1 MPIKIANDLP
11 AARTL
16 EKEGVPLIRESDAI
30 RQDVRPLEI
39 ALLNLMPQKI
49 KTETQFARLLGATPL
64 QIELSLLFLSSHEPK
79 TTSREHMISFYQT
92 WDEVRD
98 RKFDGLI
105 VTGAPIEKLPFEDV
119 TYWDEL
125 CEIFDWTQS
134 NVHSSFDICWGGQAA
149 MHHFYGVPKYEL
161 PEKMFGVYPHRV
173 VSSGRP
179 LLRGFN
185 DVFNIPV
192 SRYTEVRGEDIA
204 KHPDL
209 QILAESD
216 DAGICLVEDV
226 KHRHIYMFNHL
237 EYDATTLKEEYER
250 DVKARLPIHVPK
262 NYFPKDDPSQPPVN
276 SWRSFAH
283 LMVANWIN
291 EVYQTTPFDLA
302 NIGGRVEEQ
311 MERRLAP

>member
-16 EKEGVPLIRESDAI
+16 EEEGVPLIRESDAI

-64 QIELSLLFLSSHEPK
+64 QVELSLLFLSSHDPK
-79 TTSREHMISFYQT
+79 TTPREHMASFYQT
-92 WDEVRD
+92 WEEVKD

-105 VTGAPIEKLPFEDV
+105 VTGAPIEKLPFEEVD
-119 TYWDEL
+119 YWEEL
-125 CEIFDWTQS
+125 CGIFDWTQG

-149 MHHFYGVPKYEL
+149 MHHFHGVPKYEL
-161 PEKMFGVYPHRV
+161 PKKMFGVYPHRV
-173 VSSGRP
+173 VTDGRP

-192 SRYTEVRGEDIA
+192 SRYTEVRREDIVQ
-204 KHPDL
+204 HPDL
-209 QILAESD
+209 KILAEAD

-250 DVKARLPIHVPK
+250 DVSAKLPIHVPR
-262 NYFPKDDPSQPPVN
+262 NYFPDDDPSRPPVN

-311 MERRLAP
+311 VERRMVP